1 MPSMVV
7 TCEHCG
13 ARYRLDQNRIQ
24 GKGARITCPRCR
36 HVFVVYQ
43 SEEGGVATEAVADER
58 PVDVHSLDFKAVGIA
73 NWKVKTGIGLVY
85 DFSDYKT
92 LRKYLQEG
100 RVSSTDQ
107 LSHDGESWTEIK
119 AISDLEIHF
128 IDTYVAARAGK
139 KQEAKEEVAAEDA
152 AQESVDAGAIADGL
166 LDRLTTSEVNPEDGL
181 DGDIEDGDES
191 DDASDGPAGPSAVD
205 IADEL
210 LAAVEAASSEDED
223 GEGIDLDMDSILE
236 AATAA
241 VSQEQ
246 SPPSARR
253 GRENQAVEKVAKT
266 GNDEVNPHQ
275 FVDPFE
281 ALKQAR
287 KAQGGSGGRRKGSSK
302 RKAKAAEEAKT
313 KQSRQLIFVG
323 LLVASAAAYFF
334 AAPKDPV
341 EQEPRQKSAKVQKEQ
356 AQEEAIEKRKA
367 EARAEM
373 QAKLNKQ
380 LEEVKVEDMEAFTVD
395 EEEQLIVRVP
405 EEFRKGAKGK
415 LAARPP
421 GMGGVTAPSGSA
433 MPDVSQRSMSLNDH
447 VRAGDQAASAKQWAS
462 AVSAYQQALAMQP
475 ASGSIRARYG
485 NALFKQG
492 NMDGAE
498 VELRQA
504 LSQGAAIAHKYLG
517 HMARERGDISGA
529 NSHYQDYLRSNPP
542 DARAIKILI
551 ESMTP

>member
-1 MPSMVV
+1 MSSMVV

-13 ARYRLDQNRIQ
+13 ARYRLDQARIQ

-43 SEEGGVATEAVADER
+43 SKQGDVATEAVADER
-58 PVDVHSLDFKAVGIA
+58 PSDVHKLDFKSVGIA
-73 NWKVKTGIGLVY
+73 NWKVKTAIGLVY

-92 LRKYLQEG
+92 LRKYLKEG
-100 RVSSTDQ
+100 RVSPTDQ
-107 LSHDGESWTEIK
+107 LSHDGETWTEIK
-119 AISDLEIHF
+119 AISDLEVHF
-128 IDTYVAARAGK
+128 IDAYVAARAGK
-139 KQEAKEEVAAEDA
+139 KQEAKQQVAAEDA
-152 AQESVDAGAIADGL
+152 AQASVDAGAIADGL
-166 LDRLTTSEVNPEDGL
+166 LDKLTTSEVDPEL
-181 DGDIEDGDES
+181 PAEEEKES
-191 DDASDGPAGPSAVD
+191 ESSHPAGPSADD

-210 LAAVEAASSEDED
+210 LAAVEAASSED

-241 VSQEQ
+241 VSQE
-246 SPPSARR
+246 PAPAAARR
-253 GRENQAVEKVAKT
+253 GRENEAVEKVAKT
-266 GNDEVNPHQ
+266 GNEGGNPHQ

-287 KAQGGSGGRRKGSSK
+287 KAQGSGTRKGSSK
-302 RKAKAAEEAKT
+302 KRAARAAEEAKT
-313 KQSRQLIFVG
+313 KQNRQLIFVG
-323 LLVASAAAYFF
+323 LLVAAAAAYFF
-334 AAPKDPV
+334 VAPPEDP
-341 EQEPRQKSAKVQKEQ
+341 QTQPRQKAAKVQKEK

-415 LAARPP
+415 AAIRPP
-421 GMGGVTAPSGSA
+421 GLNGAPSTA
-433 MPDVSQRSMSLNDH
+433 TPNAPDASTRSMSLNDH
-447 VRAGDQAASAKQWAS
+447 VRAGDSAASAKQWSS
-462 AVSAYQQALAMQP
+462 AASAYQKALAMQP
-475 ASGSIRARYG
+475 ASGQIRARYG

-492 NMDGAE
+492 DMDGAE

-504 LSQGAAIAHKYLG
+504 LSQGAAVAHKYLG
-517 HMARERGDISGA
+517 HMAREQGDISGA

-542 DARAIKILI
+542 DARAIRMVV